1 MHGDVFRL
9 LSTKA
14 RRQQRRRMKRKKR
27 SRKRRRGF
35 IESSVRFLL
44 FLVLQ
49 SRFFHFVDFSCMCR
63 KVVLMYVCVCVCV
76 CVCGKVLA
84 LHQVA

>member
-9 LSTKA
+9 LSTNA

-27 SRKRRRGF
+27 LRKRRRGF

-44 FLVLQ
+44 FCIQVVLQ
-49 SRFFHFVDFSCMCR
+49 SIFFHFADFSFMCR
-63 KVVLMYVCVCVCV
+63 KVVLMYVCV